1 MSSISYIYM
10 GSEGVACI
18 FNPLYVSVFLRSCF
32 SLQLVICLWF
42 ERKCLYIQLVICLWV
57 LKELL
62 VSSISYIS
70 LDSLGVACIFK

>member
-1 MSSISYIYM
+1 VSSISYIYM

-32 SLQLVICLWF
+32 YLQLVICLWF
-42 ERKCLYIQLVICLWV
+42 ERKCLYLQLVIYLWI

-62 VSSISYIS
+62 VSSNSYIS
-70 LDSLGVACIFK
+70 LGS